1 MPACVEARIGVP
13 VLTTEVD
20 NTVSSPVPVNEAP
33 VRKKHAWLPL
43 LTVLFL
49 ISYGLMTMLIVE
61 QGRTIESQRALIRE
75 LFRDSSELF
84 AAKKAEP
91 QKNPAAQRQGQT
103 PKSQTPAVQAPET
116 QAPETQAPET
126 QAPETQAPA
135 KQVPS
140 TQAVPQGRA
149 QNQSGKQ
156 RKFQMPSRPASDL
169 SDDRRA
175 LITI

>member
-1 MPACVEARIGVP
+1 M
-13 VLTTEVD
+13 
-20 NTVSSPVPVNEAP
+20 
-33 VRKKHAWLPL
+33 RKKHAWLPL

-126 QAPETQAPA
+126 QAPA